1 MPHSPIEAMSESDQT
16 QARKHRLEEIA
27 AWKTR
32 NGNIDT
38 DWADVLDKGIMWDS
52 TSYGGQSRGEFRD
65 ENRSILEVYME
76 MKKKILSFEEDMEFF
91 TSSADRLD
99 NLAKAMNNATGAA
112 RSNDI
117 SSLKRA
123 VLGYT
128 AACMPNQRLDPP
140 IPNNDLKSGR
150 GFAHIQLA
158 RLLCPVKNHDAFDDD
173 PEGYRRKMASGSA
186 KVSWRDLPNF
196 CWDEYD
202 PEHIISGMFKS
213 NILVKTFK
221 HIFTSPSSAM
231 KEPGLTHTKSSQ
243 AKRNKMK
250 SVTPPSIAYTCVQY
264 RFAISES
271 LDWRQDDRLFK
282 TDKFFYA
289 VLETIDIAK

>member
-1 MPHSPIEAMSESDQT
+1 MPHSPIEAINIFEYWS
-16 QARKHRLEEIA
+16 RFA

-52 TSYGGQSRGEFRD
+52 TSYRGQSRREFRD

-99 NLAKAMNNATGAA
+99 NLAKVMNNATGAA

-128 AACMPNQRLDPP
+128 AACIPNQRLDPP

-158 RLLCPVKNHDAFDDD
+158 RLLCPVKNRDAFDDD
-173 PEGYRRKMASGSA
+173 PEGKMASGSA

-231 KEPGLTHTKSSQ
+231 KEPGLTRTKSSQ

-282 TDKFFYA
+282 TD
-289 VLETIDIAK
+289 